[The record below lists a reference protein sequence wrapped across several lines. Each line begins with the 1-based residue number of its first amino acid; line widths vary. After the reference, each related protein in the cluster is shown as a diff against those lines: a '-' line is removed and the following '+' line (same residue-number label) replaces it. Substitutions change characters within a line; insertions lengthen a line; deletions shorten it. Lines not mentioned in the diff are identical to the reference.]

1 MNKSVKGQQIFFK
14 LDKATNTCKGCYDNW
29 EPKRE
34 DVPNKYILKCESDG

>member
-14 LDKATNTCKGCYDNW
+14 LDKATNTYKGCYDNW

-34 DVPNKYILKCESDG
+34 DVPTKYILKCKM